1 MSKRARY
8 DDGSAA
14 RRASSGSSDN
24 DGEEGLNE
32 YEEEDEEEVFDPPPP
47 GTRARYL
54 YDTSRHVQAMLPAT
68 LPPGIRNTVLRKIPN
83 KAKASSRGMSAQA
96 YQRAQLAQSQM
107 PGVEQL
113 NLSNEPDAMLNHLL
127 AVEDDASGLRGHI
140 MREMQERAALRH
152 ARAQALALSDRFPPE
167 VVREYV
173 APFFRGYYGPGD
185 AASPPGKGAAG
196 SGGPGGGGPGVKRMG
211 SGARKLTQKRG
222 RRK

>member
-68 LPPGIRNTVLRKIPN
+68 LPPGIRNTVFRKIPS

-96 YQRAQLAQSQM
+96 HQRAQLAQSQM
-107 PGVEQL
+107 FGVQQL

-127 AVEDDASGLRGHI
+127 AVDDDALLRKHI
-140 MREMQERAALRH
+140 IREMQERAALRH

-185 AASPPGKGAAG
+185 AAPPPGPGAAG
-196 SGGPGGGGPGVKRMG
+196 SGGPGGGGGPGVKRMG
-211 SGARKLTQKRG
+211 SGARKVTRT
-222 RRK
+222 RRLRK